1 MENVASEE
9 DVVRAAKIFSAL
21 VNNVAQIIKGKNN
34 IIHMSCVCLFAG
46 GHLLVEDVPGVG
58 KTTLAK
64 SLAVSMG
71 GSQNRIQFTPDLLPS
86 DVTGTTIF
94 DQKTDEFVFKPGPIF
109 ANVVL
114 ADEINRASPKTQ
126 SALLEAMEERRVTF
140 DGQTYILPHPHMVI
154 ATQNPIEL
162 SGTYT
167 LPEAQLDRFMM
178 SISIGYPD
186 DIDEVSIMMNS
197 DSRPDLMAVISSQDF
212 QEVSDIAKNVYVA
225 ESLAAYIVALARE
238 TRESPDVALGV
249 SPRGSIAL
257 YHASQVLAMSMGRHY
272 VTPDDIKTLVT
283 KVWEHRIVLTSQAR
297 LAGGTANDILAS
309 ILSRVSVP
317 TIKAG

>member
-21 VNNVAQIIKGKNN
+21 VNNVAQVIKGKNN
-34 IIHMSCVCLFAG
+34 VVHMSCVCLFAG
-46 GHLLVEDVPGVG
+46 GHLLIEDVPGVG

-64 SLAVSMG
+64 SLAVSLG
-71 GSQNRIQFTPDLLPS
+71 GTLNRIQFTPDLLPS
-86 DVTGTTIF
+86 DVTGTTIY
-94 DQKTDEFVFKPGPIF
+94 DQKTSEFVFKPGPVF
-109 ANVVL
+109 ANIVL

-126 SALLEAMEERRVTF
+126 SALLESMEERRVTF

-178 SISIGYPD
+178 SLSIGYPD
-186 DIDEVSIMMNS
+186 DVDEVSIMINT
-197 DSRPDLMAVISSQDF
+197 DSKPDIMAVISAQDY
-212 QEVSDIAKNVYVA
+212 QEVSDIAKSVYVA
-225 ESLAAYIVALARE
+225 ESLAAYIVALAQE
-238 TRESPDVALGV
+238 TRENIDVALGV

-257 YHASQVLAMSMGRHY
+257 FHAAQVLALSMGRHY
-272 VTPDDIKTLVT
+272 VTPDDIKALVA
-283 KVWEHRIVLTSQAR
+283 KVWEHRIVMTSQAR
-297 LAGGTANDILAS
+297 LAGATAKDILNS
-309 ILSRVSVP
+309 IIARVNVP
-317 TIKAG
+317 TVKA

>member
-1 MENVASEE
+1 MDNLATEE
-9 DVVRAAKIFSAL
+9 EVISGAKIFSSL

-46 GHLLVEDVPGVG
+46 GHLLIEDVPGVG

-64 SLAVSMG
+64 ALATSMG

-94 DQKTDEFVFKPGPIF
+94 DQVENEFVFKEGPIF

-140 DGQTYILPHPHMVI
+140 DGKTYILPHPHMVI
-154 ATQNPIEL
+154 ATQNPVEL

-178 SISIGYPD
+178 SLSIGYPD
-186 DIDEVSIMMNS
+186 DIDEVAIMLS
-197 DSRPDLMAVISSQDF
+197 TDSAPDLMAVMSTNDF
-212 QEVSDIAKNVYVA
+212 QDVAKLSKRVYVA
-225 ESLAAYIVALARE
+225 ESLANYIVSLAQE
-238 TRESPDVALGV
+238 TRDNVDVALGV

-257 YHASQVLAMSMGRHY
+257 FHAAQVLAMSMGRHY
-272 VTPDDIKTLVT
+272 VTPDDIKMLAA
-283 KVWEHRIVLTSQAR
+283 KVWEHRIILTSQAR
-297 LAGGTANDILAS
+297 LSGATTKDILQS
-309 ILSRVSVP
+309 IISRVSIP
-317 TIKAG
+317 TVKAG

>member
-1 MENVASEE
+1 MDTNATEE

-34 IIHMSCVCLFAG
+34 VIHMSCVCLFAG
-46 GHLLVEDVPGVG
+46 GHLLIEDVPGVG

-64 SLAVSMG
+64 SLAISMG
-71 GSQNRIQFTPDLLPS
+71 GTQNRIQFTPDLLPS

-94 DQKTDEFVFKPGPIF
+94 DQKTNEFVFKPGPIF

-126 SALLEAMEERRVTF
+126 SALLESMEERRVTF

-154 ATQNPIEL
+154 ATENPIEL

-178 SISIGYPD
+178 SLSIGYPD
-186 DIDEVSIMMNS
+186 DIDEVSIMMS
-197 DSRPDLMAVISSQDF
+197 TDSQPDIMAVISSQDF
-212 QEVSDIAKNVYVA
+212 QEVCDIAKSVYVA
-225 ESLAAYIVALARE
+225 ETLAGYIVALATE
-238 TRESPDVALGV
+238 TRENVDVALGV

-257 YHASQVLAMSMGRHY
+257 YHAAQVLALSMGRHY
-272 VTPDDIKTLVT
+272 VTPDDIKALVT

-297 LAGGTANDILAS
+297 LSGATANDILAS
-309 ILSRVSVP
+309 IISRVSVP
-317 TIKAG
+317 TVKAE

>member
-1 MENVASEE
+1 MESVASEE
-9 DVVRAAKIFSAL
+9 DVVRAAKIFTSL

-34 IIHMSCVCLFAG
+34 VIHMSCVCLFAG
-46 GHLLVEDVPGVG
+46 GHLLIEDVPGVG

-94 DQKTDEFVFKPGPIF
+94 DQTSNEFVFKPGPIF

-186 DIDEVSIMMNS
+186 DVDEVAIML
-197 DSRPDLMAVISSQDF
+197 DTDKKPDIMAVMSSNDY
-212 QEVSDIAKNVYVA
+212 QEVSDIAKRVYVA
-225 ESLAAYIVALARE
+225 ESLAGYIVSLAQE
-238 TRESPDVALGV
+238 TRENVDVALGV

-257 YHASQVLAMSMGRHY
+257 YHASQVLALSMGRHY
-272 VTPDDIKTLVT
+272 VTPDDIKALVT

-297 LAGGTANDILAS
+297 LSGATARDILAS
-309 ILSRVSVP
+309 ILSRVTVP
-317 TIKAG
+317 TVKAG

>member
-1 MENVASEE
+1 MEQVASEE
-9 DVVRAAKIFSAL
+9 DVVRAAKIFSSL
-21 VNNVAQIIKGKNN
+21 VNNVAQVIKGKNN
-34 IIHMSCVCLFAG
+34 VIHMSCVCLFAG
-46 GHLLVEDVPGVG
+46 GHLLIEDVPGVG

-94 DQKTDEFVFKPGPIF
+94 DQTTNEFVFKPGPIF
-109 ANVVL
+109 ANIVL

-126 SALLEAMEERRVTF
+126 SALLESMEERRVTF

-186 DIDEVSIMMNS
+186 EIDEVEIMMS
-197 DSRPDLMAVISSQDF
+197 TDSAPDIMAVMSTNDY
-212 QEVSDIAKNVYVA
+212 QEVSEIGRRVYVA
-225 ESLAAYIVALARE
+225 ESLAGYIVALAQE
-238 TRESPDVALGV
+238 TRENVDVALGV

-257 YHASQVLAMSMGRHY
+257 YHAAQILALSMGRHY

-283 KVWEHRIVLTSQAR
+283 KVWEHRLVLTSQAR
-297 LAGGTANDILAS
+297 LAGATASDILAS
-309 ILSRVSVP
+309 ILSRVNVP
-317 TIKAG
+317 TVKAG

>member
-34 IIHMSCVCLFAG
+34 VIHMSCVCLFAG

-64 SLAVSMG
+64 SLAISMG
-71 GSQNRIQFTPDLLPS
+71 GTQNRIQFTPDLLPS

-140 DGQTYILPHPHMVI
+140 DGKTYILPHPHMVI

-178 SISIGYPD
+178 SISIGYPQ
-186 DIDEVSIMMNS
+186 DIDEVSIMMSS
-197 DSRPDLMAVISSQDF
+197 DTRPDLMSVISSQDF
-212 QEVSDIAKNVYVA
+212 QEVSDISKNVYVA
-225 ESLAAYIVALARE
+225 ESLAGYIVALAHE
-238 TRESPDVALGV
+238 TRESTDVALGV

-257 YHASQVLAMSMGRHY
+257 YHAAQVLAMSMGRHY
-272 VTPDDIKTLVT
+272 VTPDDIKTLVS

-297 LAGGTANDILAS
+297 LAGATANDILSS

>member
-1 MENVASEE
+1 MDTTATEE
-9 DVVRAAKIFSAL
+9 DVVRAAKVFSAL
-21 VNNVAQIIKGKNN
+21 VNNVAQVIKGKNN
-34 IIHMSCVCLFAG
+34 VIHMSCVCLFAG
-46 GHLLVEDVPGVG
+46 GHLLIEDVPGVG

-71 GSQNRIQFTPDLLPS
+71 GTQNRIQFTPDLLPS

-94 DQKTDEFVFKPGPIF
+94 DQKTNEFMFKPGPIF
-109 ANVVL
+109 ANIVL

-140 DGQTYILPHPHMVI
+140 DGETHILPHPHMVI

-178 SISIGYPD
+178 NISIGYPD
-186 DIDEVSIMMNS
+186 DVDEVSIMLKNS
-197 DSRPDLMAVISSQDF
+197 STPDIMAVISQNDF
-212 QEVSDIAKNVYVA
+212 QEVSHIAQNVYVA
-225 ESLAAYIVALARE
+225 EALAEYIVALAQE
-238 TRESPDVALGV
+238 TRHNVDVALGV

-272 VTPDDIKTLVT
+272 VTPDDIKTLT
-283 KVWEHRIVLTSQAR
+283 SKVWEHRLVLTSQAR
-297 LAGGTANDILAS
+297 LAGATSKDILAS
-309 ILSRVSVP
+309 IVARVPVP
-317 TIKAG
+317 TVKAG

>member
-1 MENVASEE
+1 MNTVASEE
-9 DVVRAAKIFSAL
+9 DVVRAAKIFSSL

-34 IIHMSCVCLFAG
+34 VIHMSCVCLFAG
-46 GHLLVEDVPGVG
+46 GHLLIEDVPGVG

-64 SLAVSMG
+64 SLAISMG

-94 DQKTDEFVFKPGPIF
+94 DQTTNEFVFKPGPIF

-140 DGQTYILPHPHMVI
+140 DGQTHILPHPHMVI

-186 DIDEVSIMMNS
+186 DIDEVAIMLDTDNK
-197 DSRPDLMAVISSQDF
+197 PDIMAVMSAEDY
-212 QEVSDIAKNVYVA
+212 QEVTAIAKKIYVA
-225 ESLAAYIVALARE
+225 DSLAGYIVSLAQE
-238 TRESPDVALGV
+238 TRENVDIALGI

-257 YHASQVLAMSMGRHY
+257 YHASQVLALSMGRHY
-272 VTPDDIKTLVT
+272 VTPDDIKALVT
-283 KVWEHRIVLTSQAR
+283 KVWEHRVVMTSQAR
-297 LAGGTANDILAS
+297 LSGATAKDILSS
-309 ILSRVSVP
+309 ILSRVNVP
-317 TIKAG
+317 TVKAG

>member
-1 MENVASEE
+1 MDNLATEEEVA
-9 DVVRAAKIFSAL
+9 RASKIFSSL
-21 VNNVAQIIKGKNN
+21 VNNVAQVIKGKNN
-34 IIHMSCVCLFAG
+34 VIHMSCVCLFAG
-46 GHLLVEDVPGVG
+46 GHLLIEDVPGVG

-71 GSQNRIQFTPDLLPS
+71 GTQSRIQFTPDLLPS

-94 DQKTDEFVFKPGPIF
+94 DQTTNEFVFKHGPIF
-109 ANVVL
+109 SNVVL

-140 DGQTYILPHPHMVI
+140 DGKTYILPHPHMVI

-178 SISIGYPD
+178 SLSIGYPD
-186 DIDEVSIMMNS
+186 DVDEVSIMLS
-197 DSRPDLMAVISSQDF
+197 TDTKPDIMPVMSTNDF
-212 QEVSDIAKNVYVA
+212 QTVSEICKRVYVA
-225 ESLAAYIVALARE
+225 ESLANYIVTLANE
-238 TRESPDVALGV
+238 TRENVDVALGV

-257 YHASQVLAMSMGRHY
+257 YHSAQVLAMSMGRHY
-272 VTPDDIKTLVT
+272 VTPDDIKSLAY

-297 LAGGTANDILAS
+297 LAGATSQDVLSS
-309 ILSRVSVP
+309 IISRVSVP
-317 TIKAG
+317 TMKAV

>member
-1 MENVASEE
+1 MENVATEQ
-9 DVVRAAKIFSAL
+9 DVEQASKIFSAL

-34 IIHMSCVCLFAG
+34 VIHMSCVCMFAG
-46 GHLLVEDVPGVG
+46 GHLLIEDVPGVG

-64 SLAVSMG
+64 SLALSMG
-71 GSQNRIQFTPDLLPS
+71 GTQNRIQFTPDLLPS

-94 DQKTDEFVFKPGPIF
+94 DQRINEFVFKPGPIF
-109 ANVVL
+109 ANIVL

-140 DGQTYILPHPHMVI
+140 DGQTHILPHPHMVI

-178 SISIGYPD
+178 NISIGYPD
-186 DIDEVSIMMNS
+186 DIDEVSIMLKT
-197 DSRPDLMAVISSQDF
+197 DSTPDIMPVISSDDY
-212 QEVSDIAKNVYVA
+212 QEVSAIAKRVFVA
-225 ESLAAYIVALARE
+225 ETLAAYIVSLAQE
-238 TRESPDVALGV
+238 TRTNSDAALGV

-257 YHASQVLAMSMGRHY
+257 FHASQVLALSLGRHY
-272 VTPDDIKTLVT
+272 VTPDDIKALIS
-283 KVWEHRIVLTSQAR
+283 KVWEHRLILTSQAR
-297 LAGGTANDILAS
+297 LSGATTKDVLAS
-309 ILSRVSVP
+309 IVSRVSVP
-317 TIKAG
+317 TVKAQ

>member
-1 MENVASEE
+1 MQSIAVEE
-9 DVVRAAKIFSAL
+9 DVAKAAKIFLGL
-21 VNNVAQIIKGKNN
+21 VNNVAQVIKGKNN
-34 IIHMSCVCLFAG
+34 VIHMSCVCLFAG
-46 GHLLVEDVPGVG
+46 GHLLIEDVPGVG

-64 SLAVSMG
+64 SLALSMG
-71 GSQNRIQFTPDLLPS
+71 GTQNRIQFTPDLLPS

-94 DQKTDEFVFKPGPIF
+94 DQTTNEFVFKPGPIF

-186 DIDEVSIMMNS
+186 DVDEVSIMLGS
-197 DSRPDLMAVISSQDF
+197 DSKPDIMSVMSTNDY
-212 QEVSDIAKNVYVA
+212 QEVADIAKKVYVA
-225 ESLAAYIVALARE
+225 ESLANYIVSLAQA
-238 TRESPDVALGV
+238 TRENIDVALGV

-257 YHASQVLAMSMGRHY
+257 FHAAQVLAMSLGRHY
-272 VTPDDIKTLVT
+272 VTPDDIKSLVA

-297 LAGGTANDILAS
+297 LAGATASDVLTS
-309 ILSRVSVP
+309 ILSRISVP
-317 TIKAG
+317 TVKDN

>member
-1 MENVASEE
+1 
-9 DVVRAAKIFSAL
+9 
-21 VNNVAQIIKGKNN
+21 
-34 IIHMSCVCLFAG
+34 MSCVCLFAG
-46 GHLLVEDVPGVG
+46 GHLLIEDVPGVG

-64 SLAVSMG
+64 ALATSMG

-94 DQKTDEFVFKPGPIF
+94 DQVNNEFVFKEGPIF

-140 DGQTYILPHPHMVI
+140 DGKTYILPHPHMVI

-178 SISIGYPD
+178 SLSIGYPD
-186 DIDEVSIMMNS
+186 DVDEVAIMLS
-197 DSRPDLMAVISSQDF
+197 TDSAPDLMAVMSTNDF
-212 QEVSDIAKNVYVA
+212 QDVSKLSKRIYVA
-225 ESLAAYIVALARE
+225 ESLANYIVSLAQE
-238 TRESPDVALGV
+238 TRDNIDVALGV

-257 YHASQVLAMSMGRHY
+257 FHAAQVLAMSMGRHY
-272 VTPDDIKTLVT
+272 VTPDDIKTLVA
-283 KVWEHRIVLTSQAR
+283 KVWIHRIILTSQAR
-297 LAGGTANDILAS
+297 LSGATAKDVLQS
-309 ILSRVSVP
+309 IISRVTVP
-317 TIKAG
+317 TVKAG

>member
-1 MENVASEE
+1 MENIAVEE
-9 DVVRAAKIFSAL
+9 DVVRAAKIFSSL
-21 VNNVAQIIKGKNN
+21 VNNVAQVIKGKNN
-34 IIHMSCVCLFAG
+34 VIHMSCVCLFAG
-46 GHLLVEDVPGVG
+46 GHLLIEDVPGVG

-71 GSQNRIQFTPDLLPS
+71 GTQNRIQFTPDLLPS

-94 DQKTDEFVFKPGPIF
+94 DQTQNEFVFKEGPIF

-140 DGQTYILPHPHMVI
+140 DGKTYILPHPHMVI
-154 ATQNPIEL
+154 ATQNPVEL

-178 SISIGYPD
+178 SLSIGYPD
-186 DIDEVSIMMNS
+186 DADEVSIMLS
-197 DSRPDLMAVISSQDF
+197 TDETPDIMPVMSTSDF
-212 QEVSDIAKNVYVA
+212 QEVSQIVKKIYVA
-225 ESLAAYIVALARE
+225 ESLANYIVSLAHE
-238 TRESPDVALGV
+238 TRENVDVALGV

-257 YHASQVLAMSMGRHY
+257 YHGAQVLAMSMGRHY
-272 VTPDDIKTLVT
+272 VTPDDIKTLVA
-283 KVWEHRIVLTSQAR
+283 KVWEHRLVLTSQAR
-297 LAGGTANDILAS
+297 LSGATPKDILTS
-309 ILSRVSVP
+309 IVSRVAVP
-317 TIKAG
+317 TVKAG

>member
-1 MENVASEE
+1 MDNLAAEE
-9 DVVRAAKIFSAL
+9 EVISGAKIFSSL
-21 VNNVAQIIKGKNN
+21 VNNVAQIIKG
-34 IIHMSCVCLFAG
+34 
-46 GHLLVEDVPGVG
+46 HLLIEDVPGVG

-64 SLAVSMG
+64 ALATSMG

-94 DQKTDEFVFKPGPIF
+94 DQVNNEFVFKEGPIF

-140 DGQTYILPHPHMVI
+140 DGKTYILPHPHMVI

-178 SISIGYPD
+178 SLSIGYPD
-186 DIDEVSIMMNS
+186 DVDEVAIMLS
-197 DSRPDLMAVISSQDF
+197 TDSAPDLMAVMSTNDF
-212 QEVSDIAKNVYVA
+212 QDVSKLSKRIYVA
-225 ESLAAYIVALARE
+225 ESLANYIVSLAQE
-238 TRESPDVALGV
+238 TRDNIDVALGV

-257 YHASQVLAMSMGRHY
+257 FHAAQVLAMSMGRHY
-272 VTPDDIKTLVT
+272 VTPDDIKTLVA
-283 KVWEHRIVLTSQAR
+283 KVWIHRIILTSQAR
-297 LAGGTANDILAS
+297 LSGATAKDVLQS
-309 ILSRVSVP
+309 IISRVTVP
-317 TIKAG
+317 TVKAG

>member
-1 MENVASEE
+1 MENLANEQ
-9 DVVRAAKIFSAL
+9 DVEKAAKIFNAL
-21 VNNVAQIIKGKNN
+21 VNNVAQVIKGKNN
-34 IIHMSCVCLFAG
+34 VIHMSCVCLFAG
-46 GHLLVEDVPGVG
+46 GHLLIEDVPGVG

-71 GSQNRIQFTPDLLPS
+71 GTQTRIQFTPDLLPS

-94 DQKTDEFVFKPGPIF
+94 DQKSGEFVFKPGPIF
-109 ANVVL
+109 ANIVL

-140 DGQTYILPHPHMVI
+140 DGQTHILPHPHMVI

-178 SISIGYPD
+178 NLTIGYPD
-186 DIDEVSIMMNS
+186 DIDEVSIMLQTNNT
-197 DSRPDLMAVISSQDF
+197 PDIMSVISPNDY
-212 QEVSDIAKNVYVA
+212 QEVFSIARSVYVA
-225 ESLAAYIVALARE
+225 ESLASYIVSLAQE
-238 TRESPDVALGV
+238 TRSNSDVALGV

-257 YHASQVLAMSMGRHY
+257 YHAAQVLALSLGRHY
-272 VTPDDIKTLVT
+272 VTPDDIKALIP
-283 KVWEHRIVLTSQAR
+283 KVWEHRLVLTSQAR
-297 LAGGTANDILAS
+297 LAGATAKDILAS
-309 ILSRVSVP
+309 IVTRVSVP
-317 TIKAG
+317 TMKAV